1 MNSDGEGCPVAEE
14 LIGKLYASDKH
25 GIVDIVSGLSPMRRG
40 QLALFCYGR
49 AHLREVGL
57 AVAAVCDFEGKG
69 RAGSVRPVARTAD
82 RGRADFPGIAARQD
96 HPRQDGLEL
105 SEHRTGSGAGRLAG
119 SENGVSARQR
129 SRVLINAS
137 ACWASSRQDRANFS

>member
-1 MNSDGEGCPVAEE
+1 MNSDTEGCPVAEE

-57 AVAAVCDFEGKG
+57 AVAAVCDFESLVVVGG
-69 RAGSVRPVARTAD
+69 RAGQVLFDLSRERPSVAERI
-82 RGRADFPGIAARQD
+82 FPGSRRAKI
-96 HPRQDGLEL
+96 
-105 SEHRTGSGAGRLAG
+105 TLAKM
-119 SENGVSARQR
+119 
-129 SRVLINAS
+129 
-137 ACWASSRQDRANFS
+137 ASSFQSSELAAVPAG